1 MKLLL
6 VLICLIVPVSGCSS
20 TYDYIVY
27 RDVPDSPSFVVLP
40 ANSYM
45 SEATFAIAVEKALI
59 SCWVKVVRR
68 PGTKQVTT
76 EQAAATL
83 KKGQLR
89 DSNAAAA
96 AVQGTDVKRVEHF
109 REYEDISADYLVETY
124 ADEKQVRI
132 SNKET
137 DEILAVFYL
146 PEPAHRFTV
155 YHTLKNMGVQVHGPE
170 PTKSET
176 FFDKR
181 TPEAKHI
188 SITPSF

>member
-1 MKLLL
+1 MKPLI
-6 VLICLIVPVSGCSS
+6 VLICLILPVSGCSN

-45 SEATFAIAVEKALI
+45 SEATFANTVEKALI
-59 SCWVKVVRR
+59 SCGVKVVRR

-76 EQAAATL
+76 EQAAGTL

-109 REYEDISADYLVETY
+109 REYENINADYLVETY

-132 SNKET
+132 SKKET
-137 DEILAVFYL
+137 DEILAVFQLTEYF
-146 PEPAHRFTV
+146 PRFTV
-155 YHTLKNMGVQVHGPE
+155 YHTLKNMGVPVHGPE
-170 PTKSET
+170 PTDSET
-176 FFDKR
+176 LFDKR
-181 TPEAKHI
+181 KPKSTPI
-188 SITPSF
+188 SITPPF